1 MRGKGAVCV
10 RRLGR
15 TLPLRLGL
23 ARMREDAMDG
33 AGGWFMVIAVL
44 DVRLVRC
51 ISCVNL
57 TLVMIDL
64 SIETAAAPGVPA
76 VGPHPEHRDRQGS
89 GVIHESPDSRPHCH
103 IAHVIHTQ
111 TDAGFTHHHNRVPG
125 LCVGGTRY
133 TVTGCSPSAEPP
145 SAHRGRSRWGSR
157 RERTEVRVPPL
168 AFTLCTSVGVA
179 LHRRR
184 VHRSIAWPRWRR
196 RRCPRAA
203 ARCA

>member
-33 AGGWFMVIAVL
+33 AGGWLLLRFVSDRGAPVSGVWTCCLAQCHDCRLICQLKPLPPPASPRSVRTNAASVRVASRVGLRTARLPTYVIHAPHMTPASHTGTTECQVSAWVAH
-44 DVRLVRC
+44 DTQ
-51 ISCVNL
+51 SQ
-57 TLVMIDL
+57 
-64 SIETAAAPGVPA
+64 AAPRRRSRHRPIAAVPAGVPA
-76 VGPHPEHRDRQGS
+76 
-89 GVIHESPDSRPHCH
+89 ESAR
-103 IAHVIHTQ
+103 
-111 TDAGFTHHHNRVPG
+111 
-125 LCVGGTRY
+125 RY
-133 TVTGCSPSAEPP
+133 
-145 SAHRGRSRWGSR
+145 
-157 RERTEVRVPPL
+157 VPPL

-179 LHRRR
+179 PHRRR